1 MNTILSIGVLLLG
14 ALVAERLVAR
24 IKVPGVTAYI
34 LLGVLLGP
42 SLFNMLGSE
51 LIDVSDVLSNIVLGF
66 IAFHIGGNFSGE
78 NFRKIGSSVLVLS
91 LIETSITFLLVM
103 GAIFLVTAEPLYM
116 AAVYG
121 AIAAATAPTATMMI
135 VMQYN
140 ARGAFT
146 DLLLGIVSMDDAW
159 GVIIF
164 SFALF
169 FAVGA
174 DAGTGGNGFFT
185 LLSHVGLELLTALL
199 IGTLAAFIVR
209 FFGKYVQR
217 RGDALTFI
225 LGTLLFCTGT
235 ALYFDVSALMAN
247 IVFGAVII
255 NLEPSSFR
263 FFDHL
268 KKIDWPLYIMFYVLV
283 GANLKLELLS
293 SLGLVAI
300 VYVLFRIAGKVLG
313 AYVGARACAADRSVR
328 QYMGLALM
336 PQAGVALGLALL
348 AKSRFPEM
356 GEMLF
361 VTITATTILY
371 EMVGPFATRYAL
383 VKSGDIE
390 AQR

>member
-1 MNTILSIGVLLLG
+1 MNTILSIGVLFLG

-24 IKVPGVTAYI
+24 IKIPGVTAYI

-42 SLFNMLGSE
+42 SLLNMLGSE
-51 LIDVSDVLSNIVLGF
+51 LIDVSDLLSNIVLGF

-78 NFRKIGSSVLVLS
+78 NFRKIGSSVLLLS
-91 LIETSITFLLVM
+91 LLETSITFLLVM
-103 GAIFLVTAEPLYM
+103 GGIVLVTAEPLYM

-121 AIAAATAPTATMMI
+121 SIAAATAPTATMMI

-159 GVIIF
+159 GVILF

-174 DAGTGGNGFFT
+174 HTGAVGNGFFT

-225 LGTLLFCTGT
+225 LGTLLFCTGA
-235 ALYFDVSALMAN
+235 ALLFDVSALMAN
-247 IVFGAVII
+247 IVFGAVVI

-283 GANLKLELLS
+283 GANLKLELLA

-300 VYVLFRIAGKVLG
+300 VYVLFRIVGKVLG
-313 AYVGARACAADRSVR
+313 AYVGARFCHADKSVR
-328 QYMGLALM
+328 RYMGLALM

-348 AKSRFPEM
+348 AKSRFPEI

-383 VKSGDIE
+383 VKAGDIE
-390 AQR
+390 R

>member
-1 MNTILSIGVLLLG
+1 VNTILSIGILFLG

-42 SLFNMLGSE
+42 SLLNMLGSE

-66 IAFHIGGNFSGE
+66 IAFHIGGNFSAE
-78 NFRKIGSSVLVLS
+78 NFRKIGSSVLLLS
-91 LIETSITFLLVM
+91 LLETSIAFLLVT
-103 GAIFLVTAEPLYM
+103 GGIVLVTAEPLYV

-159 GVIIF
+159 GVIFF

-174 DAGTGGNGFFT
+174 HTGMVGNGFFT
-185 LLSHVGLELLTALL
+185 LLSHVGLELLTVLL

-225 LGTLLFCTGT
+225 LGTLLFSTGA
-235 ALYFDVSALMAN
+235 ALYFGVSALMAN
-247 IVFGAVII
+247 IVFGAVVI
-255 NLEPSSFR
+255 NLVPSSFR

-313 AYVGARACAADRSVR
+313 AYVGARVCHADKSVR
-328 QYMGLALM
+328 RYMGLALM

-348 AKSRFPEM
+348 AKSRFPEI

-371 EMVGPFATRYAL
+371 ELVGPFATRFAL
-383 VKSGDIE
+383 VKAGDIE
-390 AQR
+390 A